1 MTERAS
7 DIPQAFEKSG
17 KKIRVALISTGD
29 EVVEGRT
36 VDTNASF
43 LADRI
48 APLGFDVVSKITV
61 GDYPDRIAWAWN
73 RSLES
78 ADVVIS
84 TGGLGPTADD
94 LTNETLAK
102 VAGVELQLNEEQAD
116 KIRDLFKRLRRTM
129 PENNLRQAMLPEGAV
144 VVENELGTAPGYR
157 LEIPVGERRPVAVVL
172 PGVPREMHAM
182 CDEQVVPW
190 LLTLVGD
197 DDHTVLSRTF
207 QTFGMAESAVDEAL
221 EDLVPEEEGRV
232 AFRASFPTIAVRLV
246 TSGSKADAER
256 RLALHGDAIAERL
269 GGAIYAE
276 GDKKMEEVVG
286 ELLTE
291 RKLKLATAESCT
303 GGLIGSR
310 ITDVPGS
317 SNYYV
322 GGVAA
327 YTNKM
332 KQSALG
338 VSKTTLSMFG
348 AVSEETAQEMALG
361 AREKTGADVA
371 VATTGIAGPGGG
383 TEEKPVGT
391 VAIAIAADSLGEDGV
406 RSRMYQLWGTREWIK
421 ILTSQVALDWVRRV
435 VLGLDPLESN
445 FGRRVRGSRR

>member
-1 MTERAS
+1 MTQRAS
-7 DIPQAFEKSG
+7 DTLQVFEKSEE
-17 KKIRVALISTGD
+17 KIRVALISTGD

-48 APLGFDVVSKITV
+48 APLGFDVVSRITV
-61 GDYPDRIAWAWN
+61 GDYPGRIAWAWN
-73 RSLES
+73 RSLEL

-102 VAGVELQLNEEQAD
+102 VAGVELRLDDEQAD
-116 KIRDLFKRLRRTM
+116 KIRELFQRLQRTM

-157 LEIPVGERRPVAVVL
+157 LEIPTGERRPVAVVL

-197 DDHTVLSRTF
+197 GDHTVLSRTF

-291 RKLKLATAESCT
+291 QKLKLATAESCT

-391 VAIAIAADSLGEDGV
+391 VAIAIAADGLGEDGV
-406 RSRMYQLWGTREWIK
+406 RSRMYQLWGTRDWIK